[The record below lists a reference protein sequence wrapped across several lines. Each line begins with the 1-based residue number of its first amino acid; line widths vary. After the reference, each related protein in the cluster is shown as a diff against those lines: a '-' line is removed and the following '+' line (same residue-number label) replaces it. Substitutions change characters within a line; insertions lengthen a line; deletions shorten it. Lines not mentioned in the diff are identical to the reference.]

1 MPALSLLFFVI
12 ERGVLMVLIFDKK
25 GMLEKVAIQRTVNPG
40 ILGVFF
46 IYRVRVVKT
55 IYSELRKPSLSKF
68 YYNILLFPV
77 DRDTNESFCR
87 LESNVFDT
95 ASLFLKNQ
103 SRGTLK
109 CTTWRHFLYLY
120 LIIYFPLPLTKMNT
134 KYLTK

>member
-109 CTTWRHFLYLY
+109 CTT
-120 LIIYFPLPLTKMNT
+120 
-134 KYLTK
+134 